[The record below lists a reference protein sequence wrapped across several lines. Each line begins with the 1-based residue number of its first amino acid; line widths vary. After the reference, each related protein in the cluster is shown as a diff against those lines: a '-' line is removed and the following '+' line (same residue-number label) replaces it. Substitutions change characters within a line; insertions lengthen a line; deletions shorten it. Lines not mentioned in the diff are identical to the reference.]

1 MGTFLP
7 YNGNE
12 PYIFVSYAHKDYFLV
27 EQFLKCFS
35 ENKYRFWYDEGIKS
49 GSEWSGFIVERIDKA
64 EAFVVFLSAN
74 AIVSENVKDEIHV
87 AVSTKKHVVVIKLDD
102 TVLSG
107 GLLLKLDRKQA
118 IIFTGDVESSFKK
131 LTSINQIN
139 NCVEISASEIFI
151 TYPNYDESAA
161 FSVATGIQDFLKQ
174 YKQDVHIDQRAKIE
188 NVLDFELENGRIN
201 EIQRYL
207 REWVEEQNAIKAH
220 GCSTLIIVLT
230 STNMNGLGDSV
241 STTREYYYEAKEKGK
256 RILFVLADS
265 FYIPSS
271 NFIPKDIKD
280 EVLIFGIQAADCK
293 DMLIKKLNLPVPS
306 EQALGPINMTNVE
319 ISAPGSMMTLVEASE
334 DAVSIKYDVSQGVG
348 AFSWGVAFWSLD
360 TPMSLSQVQR
370 ASFQIHSTDSSIKWA
385 RIEFKLI
392 NKYLEERVIE
402 RECNILASCN
412 AYSIEL
418 FEDSNEEM
426 PWYLREICLV
436 LMPYSLSDTNESGVI
451 TIQGINFE

>member
-1 MGTFLP
+1 MGAFSP
-7 YNGNE
+7 YNGSK
-12 PYIFVSYAHKDYFLV
+12 PYIFVSYAHKDYSLV
-27 EQFLKCFS
+27 EKFLRCFS

-49 GSEWSGFIVERIDKA
+49 GSEWSDFIVERIDKA
-64 EAFVVFLSAN
+64 EVFIVFLSAN
-74 AIVSENVKDEIHV
+74 SIVSENVKDEIHV

-118 IIFTGDVESSFKK
+118 IFFTGDVESSFKK

-161 FSVATGIQDFLKQ
+161 YSIATEVQDFLKQ
-174 YKQDVHIDQRAKIE
+174 YKKDVHIDQRAKIE

-201 EIQRYL
+201 EIQHYL
-207 REWVEEQNAIKAH
+207 GKWVEEQNAIKAH

-256 RILFVLADS
+256 CILFVLADS
-265 FYIPSS
+265 FYMPSS

-280 EVLIFGIQAADCK
+280 EVLTFGFPATDCK
-293 DMLIKKLNLPVPS
+293 DLLIKKLGLPVPS
-306 EQALGPINMTNVE
+306 EQELGPINLTNVE
-319 ISAPGSMMTLVEASE
+319 ISAPGSMMTVVEASE
-334 DAVSIKYDVSQGVG
+334 DTVTIKYDVSQGIG
-348 AFSWGVAFWSLD
+348 AFSWGAAFWTLD
-360 TPMSLSQVQR
+360 APMDLSQVQR
-370 ASFQIHSTDSSIKWA
+370 ASFQIYSTDSSIKSA

-392 NKYLEERVIE
+392 NKYLEERVVE
-402 RECNILASCN
+402 RECNIQASRN
-412 AYSIEL
+412 DYSIEL
-418 FEDSNEEM
+418 FKEIDEKKL
-426 PWYLREICLV
+426 WCLREICLV
-436 LMPYSLSDTNESGVI
+436 MMPHSLSGDNDSGTV
-451 TIQGINFE
+451 TIRGINFE